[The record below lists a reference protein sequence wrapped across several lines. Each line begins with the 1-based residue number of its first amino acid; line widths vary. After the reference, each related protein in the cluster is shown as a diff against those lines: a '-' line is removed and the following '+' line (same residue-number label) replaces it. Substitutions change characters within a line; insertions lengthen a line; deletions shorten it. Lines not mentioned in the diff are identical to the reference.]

1 MIKLLMGPESGAYNL
16 SAILEH
22 VVDGLNNK
30 SLVEFHF
37 AIERN
42 ELILHI

>member
-1 MIKLLMGPESGAYNL
+1 MIKLLMESESGAYNL

-22 VVDGLNNK
+22 VVDGLNRK
-30 SLVEFHF
+30 SLIEFHL

-42 ELILHI
+42 ELVLHI